1 MRALA
6 SWLIVVPAFVL
17 LLSGASSAQ
26 QTPDVQA
33 LISTQLDAFAHDDA
47 AAAFAV
53 AAPGIKARFQDPDA
67 FMAMVKTAYPPVYH
81 HKSVQFGSQTRDGD
95 QIGQTVVIVDTEN
108 EVWGGVYTLELEGDG
123 SWKISGCVLIKSAQS
138 SL

>member
-1 MRALA
+1 MRARA
-6 SWLIVVPAFVL
+6 SWLIVIPAFFLWMGGV
-17 LLSGASSAQ
+17 SNAQ
-26 QTPDVQA
+26 QAPDVQA

-47 AAAFAV
+47 PAAFAV
-53 AAPGIKARFQDPDA
+53 AAPAIKERFHDPDA
-67 FMAMVKTAYPPVYH
+67 FMAMVKSSYPPVYH
-81 HKSVQFGSQTRDGD
+81 HKSVQFGTQTRDGD

>member
-1 MRALA
+1 MRARP
-6 SWLIVVPAFVL
+6 SWLIFVPA
-17 LLSGASSAQ
+17 LSLWLGGASSAQ
-26 QTPDVQA
+26 QAPDVQG
-33 LISTQLDAFAHDDA
+33 LISSQLDAFAHDDA
-47 AAAFAV
+47 AAAFAA

-95 QIGQTVVIVDTEN
+95 QIGQTVVIVDSDN
-108 EVWGGVYTLELEGDG
+108 EVWGGVYTLELESDG

>member
-1 MRALA
+1 MRARA
-6 SWLIVVPAFVL
+6 SWLIFVPAVFL
-17 LLSGASSAQ
+17 WLGGASNAQ
-26 QTPDVQA
+26 QAPDVQA
-33 LISTQLDAFAHDDA
+33 LISGQLDAFAHDDA
-47 AAAFAV
+47 SAAFAA
-53 AAPGIKARFQDPDA
+53 AAPGIKERFHDPDA
-67 FMAMVKTAYPPVYH
+67 FMAMVKSTYPPVYH